1 VILLII
7 ARNIVNEE
15 MVAIRLS
22 LQFIS
27 YLIFSLLHFSTVEFS
42 LEAQETEDGKWHLP
56 AADGVTWL
64 CMGNL
69 TRPLSLSPSSSSSL
83 SLQSSS
89 VSTTTAASLSD
100 EGGSGGDDNNEDV
113 DVTVG
118 RNKMDHRIPPSQ
130 YSAPSL
136 KRKYLNALN
145 PIVFDDILHPSDLP
159 TNYPG
164 PVSSTVNPTVS
175 STVSSPPLKSITTST
190 STSSTSHSDSESSI
204 HSNRSIIESEEEIVH
219 SPVDNVP

>member
-15 MVAIRLS
+15 MVAVRLS

-27 YLIFSLLHFSTVEFS
+27 YFIFSLSHFSTVEFS

-64 CMGNL
+64 CMGDL
-69 TRPLSLSPSSSSSL
+69 TRRLSLSPSSSSSL

-89 VSTTTAASLSD
+89 VSTTTTASLTD
-100 EGGSGGDDNNEDV
+100 EDGSGGDDNNEDV

-118 RNKMDHRIPPSQ
+118 RIKMDHRIPPSQ

-159 TNYPG
+159 TNYPS

-175 STVSSPPLKSITTST
+175 STVSSPLKSITTST
-190 STSSTSHSDSESSI
+190 STSSTSF
-204 HSNRSIIESEEEIVH
+204 
-219 SPVDNVP
+219 